1 VTARQRSRLDA
12 TAEGAIMLHKNSR
25 ERYGKLKKEFR
36 RLMQNF
42 NVDDLD
48 NFIATANSMRKWVE
62 EDSTLI
68 QEQRDALARLTVE
81 ESVDWQICNQIANRQ
96 KHVKPKRHGRPVPQV
111 GEPEI
116 NPGGPGI
123 LLQSSARIIG
133 AGTEIYVEY
142 CGQRESALAFVIR
155 LFKHFHYIFEM
166 AETAPAQRQIPTL
179 ADLAGV

>member
-1 VTARQRSRLDA
+1 MRPPLGA
-12 TAEGAIMLHKNSR
+12 TMLHKNSR

-48 NFIATANSMRKWVE
+48 NFIATANSMPQWMRN
-62 EDSTLI
+62 DPTLI

-96 KHVKPKRHGRPVPQV
+96 KHVKANNHGRPVPQV

-116 NPGGPGI
+116 SPGGPGI

-133 AGTEIYVEY
+133 AGAEIYVEY
-142 CGQRESALAFVIR
+142 CGQRQSHRASTFALLSLHILLHRGLQTQPYQQCPPSCSSLR
-155 LFKHFHYIFEM
+155 LI
-166 AETAPAQRQIPTL
+166 
-179 ADLAGV
+179 

>member
-1 VTARQRSRLDA
+1 
-12 TAEGAIMLHKNSR
+12 MLHKNSR
-25 ERYGKLKKEFR
+25 ERYDKLKKVFR
-36 RLMQNF
+36 RLMRNF

-48 NFIATANSMRKWVE
+48 DFIATANSMPEWMRN
-62 EDSTLI
+62 DPTLI
-68 QEQRDALARLTVE
+68 QEQRDALERLMGEDVWAK
-81 ESVDWQICNQIANRQ
+81 SADWQICNQIANRQ
-96 KHVKPKRHGRPVPQV
+96 KHGNPKHHGRPVPQV

-116 NPGGPGI
+116 TANAQPGI
-123 LLQSSARIIG
+123 WLQSSARVIG
-133 AGTEIYVEY
+133 AGDEIYMEY